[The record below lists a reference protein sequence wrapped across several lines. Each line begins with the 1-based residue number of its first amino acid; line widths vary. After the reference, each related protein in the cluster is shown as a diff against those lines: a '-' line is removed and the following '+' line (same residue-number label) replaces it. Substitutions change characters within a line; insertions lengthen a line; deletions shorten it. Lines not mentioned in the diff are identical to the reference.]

1 MSDHSV
7 VDYRALMTEALLE
20 LERMQAKL
28 DALQRVEPEPI
39 AIIGMGCRFPGGV
52 NSPAAFWQ
60 MLRDGVG

>member
-52 NSPAAFWQ
+52 IV
-60 MLRDGVG
+60 LRLSGRCCGMG